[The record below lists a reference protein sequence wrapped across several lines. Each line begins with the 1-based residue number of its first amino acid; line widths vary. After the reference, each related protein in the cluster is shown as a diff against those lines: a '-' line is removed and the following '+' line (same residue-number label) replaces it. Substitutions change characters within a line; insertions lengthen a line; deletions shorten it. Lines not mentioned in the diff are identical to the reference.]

1 METAHKTTKVGTISY
16 SRGKQGPSTEREYQ
30 EGILA
35 QQMANFALHI
45 RTREAISATSS
56 SSKVK
61 HITNKQESKK
71 AFVFRQTCCDTDNQG
86 EEQEEDH
93 NSGEIDELVCEEMD
107 PCTPSRTEDD
117 LIVPPGTNEE
127 IQALKNKLLENARL
141 RESGAP
147 LTSINFETAK
157 QYQENRPTL
166 RCLKTHLQYVKCSSS
181 LEWERQDPRVTK
193 EVLHATWMFAER
205 SQVVVIERKLHSRS
219 DRYRLV
225 IPFRAFL
232 GARFNAATETL
243 AVHVEHIPEVQLQ
256 MMVVQDS
263 PSTWNTQQDCSL
275 FDPADERKIIS
286 LPLKFQPD
294 KTNLVQI
301 QQQFRQQAILSQAIE
316 VGIKLLSSSV
326 NPINILN

>member
-1 METAHKTTKVGTISY
+1 MKCVKYYLS
-16 SRGKQGPSTEREYQ
+16 
-30 EGILA
+30 IL
-35 QQMANFALHI
+35 Q
-45 RTREAISATSS
+45 
-56 SSKVK
+56 
-61 HITNKQESKK
+61 
-71 AFVFRQTCCDTDNQG
+71 
-86 EEQEEDH
+86 
-93 NSGEIDELVCEEMD
+93 VCEEMD

-157 QYQENRPTL
+157 QYQENRPSL
-166 RCLKTHLQYVKCSSS
+166 RFLKTHLQYVKCSSS

-205 SQVVVIERKLHSRS
+205 SQVVVIDRKLHSRS
-219 DRYRLV
+219 DRYRLL

-256 MMVVQDS
+256 MMVAQDS

-275 FDPADERKIIS
+275 FDPADERKILS

-301 QQQFRQQAILSQAIE
+301 QQQVRQQAILSQAIE
-316 VGIKLLSSSV
+316 VGIKLLWSSV